1 MATRKTHR
9 QRTPAKR
16 GATTAKRASA
26 KRAKAKREKVVL
38 AYSGGLDTSVI
49 LRWLTEEGYDVVCF
63 CANVGQG
70 DDYQALNRKARN
82 AGAVKTIVKDLT
94 EEFVRDFVYPAVA
107 WNAQY
112 EGRYLLGTSLARPV
126 IANDQIRFELTAYAL
141 LPDVQIIAPW
151 RDPAFNSV
159 IKGRKEAID
168 YAKRHGIPVPVSKKE
183 PWSNDENLLHISY
196 EAGELEDP
204 ARKPRDSMYKLTKP
218 VKQVKAAAQK
228 VAIDFVAS
236 VPVAVNGK
244 KQRPHKLLATL
255 NQLGFEHGVGR
266 IDIVESRF
274 VGMKSRGIYET
285 PGGTILLAAHQDLET
300 LTVGRDLLATKA
312 QLSVRFSQLAY
323 NGFWYCEEMEA
334 LAAFLASSQ
343 RHVTGR
349 VNLELYRGN
358 VIVTGRESAHS
369 LYDEDIASM
378 DDDHGAYDQTDAT
391 GFIRLQALPLR
402 VAAKRSSKLDA

>member
-1 MATRKTHR
+1 M
-9 QRTPAKR
+9 
-16 GATTAKRASA
+16 
-26 KRAKAKREKVVL
+26 AKAKREKVVL

-49 LRWLTEEGYDVVCF
+49 VRWLTEEGYDVVCF
-63 CANVGQG
+63 CANVGQS
-70 DDYQALNRKARN
+70 DDYDALNAKARN
-82 AGAVKTIVKDLT
+82 AGAIKTIVKDLT
-94 EEFVRDFVYPAVA
+94 NEFVRDFVYPAVA

-126 IANDQIRFELTAYAL
+126 IAKHMVEVAKKEGAKIIAHGATGKGNDQIRFELTAYAL
-141 LPDVQIIAPW
+141 LPDVKIIAPW

-168 YAKRHGIPVPVSKKE
+168 YAKEHNIPIPVSKKE

-228 VAIDFVAS
+228 VTVDFVEGL
-236 VPVAVNGK
+236 PVAVNGK
-244 KQRPHKLLATL
+244 KLKPNKLLEAL
-255 NQLGFEHGVGR
+255 NELGYKHGVGR

-274 VGMKSRGIYET
+274 VGMKSRGVYET
-285 PGGTILLAAHQDLET
+285 PGGSILLAAHQDLET
-300 LTVGRDLLATKA
+300 MTVSRDLLATKN
-312 QLSVRFSQLAY
+312 QLAVRFSQMAY
-323 NGFWYCEEMEA
+323 NGFWYCEEMDA
-334 LAAFLASSQ
+334 LQAFLDSSQ

-349 VNLELYRGN
+349 VHLELYRGN
-358 VIVTGRESAHS
+358 IIVTGRESTHS
-369 LYDEDIASM
+369 LYDEMIASM
-378 DDDHGAYDQTDAT
+378 DDDGGAYDQQDAT

-402 VAAKRSSKLDA
+402 VAAKRAQRLGEA